1 VTGAAKARTRQLTGP
16 ITAADMGRKGKKEKK
31 PSKKELEA
39 QKKREEEEAAAKAAK
54 AAKGDG
60 DGSGS
65 EEEEARWPAQPARPT
80 PFFSLLCGSNQT
92 GAVCSSAGSHG
103 RPIVGQDRRF
113 QRCAG

>member
-54 AAKGDG
+54 GDD

-103 RPIVGQDRRF
+103 RPIVGQDRQF

>member
-1 VTGAAKARTRQLTGP
+1 MTGAAKARTRQLTGP

-54 AAKGDG
+54 GDD

-80 PFFSLLCGSNQT
+80 PFFSLLCGFNKT

-103 RPIVGQDRRF
+103 RPIVGQDRQF

>member
-54 AAKGDG
+54 GDD

>member
-54 AAKGDG
+54 GDD

-80 PFFSLLCGSNQT
+80 PFLSSLWL
-92 GAVCSSAGSHG
+92 
-103 RPIVGQDRRF
+103 
-113 QRCAG
+113 